1 MLIIEDDAIL
11 AHTLQTILSPEGFKV
26 EVASSGPEGIEAV
39 RKFLPE
45 VILLDLMMPG
55 MDGWQVCRAIREF
68 TQTPILIMSAV
79 INPDRVAKAL
89 DAGADDYL
97 VKPSPTGV
105 LASRLM
111 RLARFARASG
121 TGGAG

>member
-1 MLIIEDDAIL
+1 
-11 AHTLQTILSPEGFKV
+11 
-26 EVASSGPEGIEAV
+26 
-39 RKFLPE
+39 
-45 VILLDLMMPG
+45 MPG

-68 TQTPILIMSAV
+68 SQTPILIMSAV
-79 INPDRVAKAL
+79 INPERVAKAL

-111 RLARFARASG
+111 RLARFARAGG
-121 TGGAG
+121 TGGTD